1 MSKSIGVTRGLL
13 QGGGSVGEITFEV
26 LEMAFTD
33 SADFILRLDEH
44 GLIRFINQIFEVYGS
59 PENVLGVPGSEFLLE
74 ESKPVFDEALSWTR
88 ENKKMKTIELNVV
101 LGNCFQTKVI
111 PIFSSDD
118 FLGHLLV
125 ATDISSLK
133 EANALLVERLELGAQ
148 DLAEEAE
155 KSAFLESRLV
165 ESQRLESLGVLAGGI
180 AHEYN
185 NLLTVIL
192 GNAGLAQMLI
202 PESSQAREVVRHLET
217 ATLHAAQLTN
227 QLLTY
232 SGRARIKTERLDLSQ
247 TISELAVLVSAVL
260 KAGKS
265 LELNC
270 VEGVPPVLGDLGQL
284 QQLLMHLV
292 QQAADNMGSKE
303 GKIQVQTGCALLD
316 ERGLSTCVIQDGVL
330 PGEMVFLCVSDTGK
344 QLNENQRRHFFEPFR
359 LRPRGSHISGL
370 SMAAVLGIVRSYGGT
385 CRVDSSDKG
394 NQVTLFFPVIAEND
408 WNVEGSHCHVLLVE
422 EQPTVR
428 LSIGSFLKQRGYDV
442 CSVESGHAA
451 LEYLNSDV
459 QGPVAILLDVDMPS
473 TNDFECFDAMR
484 ELRPG
489 VPIVLMSWFS
499 VDQIRKEFSE
509 RTVQDV
515 LPKPLRLPELERII
529 RMNVGEP

>member
-1 MSKSIGVTRGLL
+1 
-13 QGGGSVGEITFEV
+13 
-26 LEMAFTD
+26 
-33 SADFILRLDEH
+33 
-44 GLIRFINQIFEVYGS
+44 
-59 PENVLGVPGSEFLLE
+59 
-74 ESKPVFDEALSWTR
+74 
-88 ENKKMKTIELNVV
+88 
-101 LGNCFQTKVI
+101 
-111 PIFSSDD
+111 
-118 FLGHLLV
+118 
-125 ATDISSLK
+125 
-133 EANALLVERLELGAQ
+133 
-148 DLAEEAE
+148 
-155 KSAFLESRLV
+155 
-165 ESQRLESLGVLAGGI
+165 
-180 AHEYN
+180 
-185 NLLTVIL
+185 
-192 GNAGLAQMLI
+192 
-202 PESSQAREVVRHLET
+202 
-217 ATLHAAQLTN
+217 
-227 QLLTY
+227 
-232 SGRARIKTERLDLSQ
+232 
-247 TISELAVLVSAVL
+247 
-260 KAGKS
+260 
-265 LELNC
+265 
-270 VEGVPPVLGDLGQL
+270 
-284 QQLLMHLV
+284 
-292 QQAADNMGSKE
+292 
-303 GKIQVQTGCALLD
+303 
-316 ERGLSTCVIQDGVL
+316 
-330 PGEMVFLCVSDTGK
+330 
-344 QLNENQRRHFFEPFR
+344 
-359 LRPRGSHISGL
+359 
-370 SMAAVLGIVRSYGGT
+370 MAAVLGIVRSYGGT